1 MSTVSSRFRPL
12 GWAMAWLAFL
22 LVTAPL
28 AAEAGRTVVR
38 RGPRGTTVVHRG
50 PRRTVVVHKG
60 WPLRRTLPHVYVRP
74 ARTALLVATPRLYL
88 APLIWAPIVLA
99 PPAGELLVWQDT
111 DKFTKDDDWTES
123 TFPVNGRGT
132 RLVLKIDGRLEISF
146 AEVVFE
152 NGDSQVVD
160 FDDKPLKEGSYQ
172 LLDFNDGRMVSHVRM
187 VAKSASDE
195 SAATVF
201 LAK

>member
-12 GWAMAWLAFL
+12 GWAASLLAITL
-22 LVTAPL
+22 LTMPPV
-28 AAEAGRTVVR
+28 AEARTTVVH
-38 RGPRGTTVVHRG
+38 RGPRGKTVVHRG

-60 WPLRRTLPHVYVRP
+60 WPLRRALPHVYVRP
-74 ARTALLVATPRLYL
+74 ARAALLVATPRLYL
-88 APLIWAPIVLA
+88 APVIWAPLVLL

-132 RLVLKIDGRLEISF
+132 RLVLKVDGRLEISF

-172 LLDFNDGRMVSHVRM
+172 LLDFKDGRMVSHVRM
-187 VAKSASDE
+187 VVKSATDE